1 MLLLLPTDSNKLLL
15 QWKGPFEVVEVL
27 NKMDYRIDVNGI
39 IGTYNA
45 NILKQYVGR
54 QSGTSHCLFSIVT
67 VAEVDEVDETDEYVL
82 DGCTFSLTQRTSS
95 FKDVRCSK
103 GLSPE
108 QICESESLIE
118 QYPDVLTSLPVR
130 TDIIRHNIKLLK
142 TEPVQS
148 KIYLIPY
155 KTREVMVIQ
164 EMFDLGVIEPSVS
177 PYSSPLVLILKRV
190 GSMRPCIDF

>member
-54 QSGTSHCLFSIVT
+54 QSVTSHCLFSTDT
-67 VAEVDEVDETDEYVL
+67 VAEVDEVDETDEYLL

-95 FKDVRCSK
+95 FKDVSFSK
-103 GLSPE
+103 ELSPE
-108 QICESESLIE
+108 QICEAESLIE

-130 TDIIRHNIKLLK
+130 TDVIRHNIKLLK

-164 EMFDLGVIEPSVS
+164 EMFD
-177 PYSSPLVLILKRV
+177 
-190 GSMRPCIDF
+190 